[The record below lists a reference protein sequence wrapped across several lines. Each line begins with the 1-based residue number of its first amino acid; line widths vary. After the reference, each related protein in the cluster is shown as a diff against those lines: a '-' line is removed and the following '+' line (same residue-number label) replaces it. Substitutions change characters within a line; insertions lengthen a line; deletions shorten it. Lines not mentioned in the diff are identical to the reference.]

1 MLSLSVIYGDE
12 DVKKVWC
19 ICDWYNQFESDQESP
34 EDKQSG
40 RSATSRRD
48 KNVTEV

>member
-12 DVKKVWC
+12 DVKKVCC

-34 EDKQSG
+34 EVKQSG
-40 RSATSRRD
+40 RSATSRQE
-48 KNVTEV
+48 KNVTKI